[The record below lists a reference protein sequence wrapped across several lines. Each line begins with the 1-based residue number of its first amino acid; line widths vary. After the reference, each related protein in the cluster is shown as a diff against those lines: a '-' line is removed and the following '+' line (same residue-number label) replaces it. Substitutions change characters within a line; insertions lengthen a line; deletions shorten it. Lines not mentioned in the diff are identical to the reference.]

1 MTIAPSALAG
11 GPALRARLL
20 APVASFRDP
29 MFPGLQAGL
38 LVPPPAT
45 IRGLLAAAWGSY
57 QRLGPVHVGI
67 AFRIGGEAVDL
78 ETYHPL
84 NIDGRVRFPGAE
96 QGPIPM
102 ERHLVVDAEL
112 TVWVFHPNPQG
123 CVEALRRPVWALR
136 LGRSQDLIQ
145 LAELDI
151 VQTRSAAGGRQGFAL
166 VPIGAAPRASGEEY
180 RLATWVAADR
190 RRTRYQ
196 DFLWAE
202 QGGGD
207 LEAVDGALVDE
218 GGQLVWPIDVNDVA
232 EVDSGA

>member
-1 MTIAPSALAG
+1 MTVGKIALAG
-11 GPALRARLL
+11 GSALRARLL

-57 QRLGPVHVGI
+57 QRLGRVHVGI

-84 NIDGRVRFPGAE
+84 NTDGRVRFPGAE

-112 TVWVFHPNPQG
+112 TVWVFHPDPTG
-123 CVEALRRPVWALR
+123 CAAALRRPVWALR

-145 LAELDI
+145 LDELDV
-151 VQTRSAAGGRQGFAL
+151 VQTRPAAAGRQGFAL
-166 VPIGAAPRASGEEY
+166 VPMGAAPHATGEEY

-190 RRTRYQ
+190 RRTRFQ

-207 LEAVDGALVDE
+207 LEAVDSALVDE
-218 GGQLVWPIDVNDVA
+218 AGQLVWPVDVNDVD
-232 EVDSGA
+232 EVDSRA

>member
-1 MTIAPSALAG
+1 MTTLAATG
-11 GPALRARLL
+11 GPVVRARLL

-45 IRGLLAAAWGSY
+45 VHGLLAAAWGSY
-57 QRLGPVHVGI
+57 ERLGRVHLGV

-84 NIDGRVRFPGAE
+84 NTDGRARFPGVDK
-96 QGPIPM
+96 GPTPL

-112 TVWVFHPNPQG
+112 TVWAFHHDLER
-123 CVEALRRPVWALR
+123 CAAALRRPVWALH
-136 LGRSQDLIQ
+136 LGRSQDLVQ
-145 LAELDI
+145 LAAADVVELRRAERG
-151 VQTRSAAGGRQGFAL
+151 QQGFAL
-166 VPIGAAPRASGEEY
+166 VPVGAAPHATGEEY

-190 RRTRYQ
+190 QRTRYQ
-196 DFLWAE
+196 DFRWAQ

-207 LEAVDGALVDE
+207 VEAVDGALIDE
-218 GGQLVWPIDVNDVA
+218 EGQLVWPIDVNAVG
-232 EVDSGA
+232 VDSAA

>member
-1 MTIAPSALAG
+1 VTVATSALAG

-57 QRLGPVHVGI
+57 QRLGRVHVGI

-84 NIDGRVRFPGAE
+84 NTDGRVRFPGAE
-96 QGPIPM
+96 QGPTPM

-112 TVWVFHPNPQG
+112 TAWVFHPDTQG
-123 CVEALRRPVWALR
+123 CVAALRRPVWALR
-136 LGRSQDLIQ
+136 LGRSQDLVQ
-145 LAELDI
+145 LAELDV
-151 VQTRSAAGGRQGFAL
+151 VQTRPADGGRQGFAL
-166 VPIGAAPRASGEEY
+166 VPIGAAPHATGEEY

-190 RRTRYQ
+190 RRTRFQ

-207 LEAVDGALVDE
+207 LEAVSAALVDE
-218 GGQLVWPIDVNDVA
+218 AGQLVWPIDVNDIDG
-232 EVDSGA
+232 VDSGA

>member
-1 MTIAPSALAG
+1 VTADSILLAG
-11 GPALRARLL
+11 GSAVRARLM

-57 QRLGPVHVGI
+57 ERLGRVHVGI
-67 AFRIGGEAVDL
+67 AFRIDGEVVDL

-84 NIDGRVRFPGAE
+84 NTDGRVRFPGAA
-96 QGPIPM
+96 QGPKPL
-102 ERHLVVDAEL
+102 ERHMVVDAEL
-112 TVWVFHPNPQG
+112 TVWALHADATR
-123 CVEALRRPVWALR
+123 CAAALRRPVWALH
-136 LGRSQDLIQ
+136 LGRSQDLVH
-145 LAELDI
+145 LASLDI
-151 VQTRSAAGGRQGFAL
+151 VELRPADRGRQGFAL
-166 VPIGAAPRASGEEY
+166 VPAGAAPRAIGDEY

-202 QGGGD
+202 QGSGEV
-207 LEAVDGALVDE
+207 EAVNGALIDE
-218 GGQLVWPIDVNDVA
+218 QGALVWPIDVNDA
-232 EVDSGA
+232 A

>member
-1 MTIAPSALAG
+1 MTAGRVTLTG
-11 GPALRARLL
+11 GPAVRARLL

-45 IRGLLAAAWGSY
+45 VRGLLAAAWGSY
-57 QRLGPVHVGI
+57 ERLGRVQVGI

-84 NIDGRVRFPGAE
+84 NTDGRVRFPGMDK
-96 QGPIPM
+96 GPTPL

-112 TVWVFHPNPQG
+112 TVWAFHDSPRR
-123 CVEALRRPVWALR
+123 CAAALRRPVWALH
-136 LGRSQDLIQ
+136 LGRSQDLVQ
-145 LAELDI
+145 LAEIDV
-151 VQTRSAAGGRQGFAL
+151 VQTRPAQGGRQGFAL
-166 VPIGAAPRASGEEY
+166 VPIGGARHGTGDEY

-202 QGGGD
+202 QGGGEV
-207 LEAVDGALVDE
+207 EAVHGALVDE
-218 GGQLVWPIDVNDVA
+218 EGQLIWPIDVNDA
-232 EVDSGA
+232 DEVDSAA